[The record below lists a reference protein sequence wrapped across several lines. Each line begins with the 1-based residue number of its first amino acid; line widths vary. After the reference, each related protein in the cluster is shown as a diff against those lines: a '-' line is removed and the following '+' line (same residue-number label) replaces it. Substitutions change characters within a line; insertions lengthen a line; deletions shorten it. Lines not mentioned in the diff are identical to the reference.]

1 MYTAIVGCFF
11 AFVYL
16 KTGRIIYPILLHAIL
31 NGASTFITG
40 GLFKKVNVG
49 EMMGYLNNGDMEG
62 YMQFIQENSA
72 ALAGVGLAGILI
84 IAVVVTGIIFMI
96 VNRKKLVFIRHEGQ
110 IEKGRRFSTVILNV
124 GMIVY
129 VVFFVSMATCIQL
142 GIIEM

>member
-16 KTGRIIYPILLHAIL
+16 KTGRIIYPILLHVFM
-31 NGASTFITG
+31 NGMSIFITG
-40 GLFKKVNVG
+40 GLFGKVNVS
-49 EMMGYLNNGDMEG
+49 EMMGYLNNGDMDG

-84 IAVVVTGIIFMI
+84 IAIVITGIIFMI
-96 VNRKKLVFIRHEGQ
+96 VNRKKLVFTRYEGQ
-110 IEKGRRFSTVILNV
+110 IEKGRRFSTVILNA

-129 VVFFVSMATCIQL
+129 VVFFVFMATCIQL
-142 GIIEM
+142 GIIEL